1 MADFNQVILMG
12 RLTADPELRY
22 TTSGTAVAK
31 FTVAVNDPQSKEA
44 RDRGDKPKVNF
55 LDCVAWRGLAENL
68 ANYQKKGSLVL
79 VSGRLTKRSYDA
91 QDGTKRYVTEVVA
104 EKVQFMPKSGSGN
117 GGNGNNGSNGGNGG
131 GNWDSPGGYD
141 EIPF

>member
-31 FTVAVNDPQSKEA
+31 FTVAVNDPQSKES
-44 RDRGDKPKVNF
+44 RERGDKPKVQF
-55 LDCVAWRGLAENL
+55 IDCVAWRGLAENL
-68 ANYQKKGSLVL
+68 AKYQKKGNLIL
-79 VSGRLTKRSYDA
+79 VSGRLSKRNYEA
-91 QDGTKRYVTEVVA
+91 QDGSKRYVTEVVA
-104 EKVQFMPKSGSGN
+104 NEVQFMPKSN
-117 GGNGNNGSNGGNGG
+117 NGNNGSNGGNDG
-131 GNWDSPGGYD
+131 GNWDSPGEYD